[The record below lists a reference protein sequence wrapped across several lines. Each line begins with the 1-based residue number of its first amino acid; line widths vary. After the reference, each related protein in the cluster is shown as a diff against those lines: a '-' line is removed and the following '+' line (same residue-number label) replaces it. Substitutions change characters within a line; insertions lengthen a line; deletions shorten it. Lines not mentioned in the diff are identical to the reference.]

1 MLQTSVATLCF
12 SEVWLL
18 LSDIFELA
26 WNQRAERNEGR
37 GLKTVDA
44 VLSLPVYREIREFR
58 EIRERAKRAKK
69 PKRAL
74 RIMFREIREIR
85 EFREFREIGG
95 LGRLGR

>member
-44 VLSLPVYREIREFR
+44 VLSLPVYREFREFR
-58 EIRERAKRAKK
+58 EIRELGR
-69 PKRAL
+69 
-74 RIMFREIREIR
+74 F
-85 EFREFREIGG
+85 GS
-95 LGRLGR
+95 LGRLGGQLESLQLCLVRGLCSVRRTR

>member
-44 VLSLPVYREIREFR
+44 VLSLPVYREIWEFR
-58 EIRERAKRAKK
+58 EIRGVVGIIAVVSCARV
-69 PKRAL
+69 
-74 RIMFREIREIR
+74 M
-85 EFREFREIGG
+85 
-95 LGRLGR
+95 